1 MAFTMV
7 SDELGNEIKPL
18 LPSEP
23 PKPQGRRPRMPDR
36 ACLSGVVYV
45 LQTRIPWR
53 MVRAELGCG
62 SGVTCWGGMHGLM
75 RTGV

>member
-23 PKPQGRRPRMPDR
+23 PKPRGRQPRMPYR

-45 LQTRIPWR
+45 LQTGIRCR

-62 SGVTCWGGMHGLM
+62 SGVTCWCGMHDLM